1 MSHIVAGATIQGP
14 DYRGLKNINQ
24 DSLYSISENGI
35 TVIAVSDGAGSL
47 RNSHIG
53 AQISAQMSAE
63 ETLDSILD
71 GNSLEES
78 VRIGVERTRDVLLS
92 RDDASTIGCTLA
104 IAVICDQ
111 GWAAGV
117 VGDAFAVI
125 SHDETRHEM
134 IQPVQKSEFANI
146 TKLLTSNSY
155 DPIYVSGTD
164 VPLGVSVASDGLTPS
179 AIESGK
185 ALPGFW
191 SPLIDR
197 VSSEKIDISSFLT
210 FIKNQGKVS
219 DDTTLIIAT
228 S

>member
-1 MSHIVAGATIQGP
+1 MSHTVAGATIQGP
-14 DYRGLKNINQ
+14 DYRGLKDINQ
-24 DSLYSISENGI
+24 DSLYSISENGV

-47 RNSHIG
+47 INSHIG
-53 AQISAQMSAE
+53 AQISSQISAE
-63 ETLDSILD
+63 ETLDSIFD
-71 GNSLEES
+71 GNTLEES
-78 VRIGVERTRDVLLS
+78 VRIGVEKAREALLS
-92 RDDASTIGCTLA
+92 RDDYETIGCTLA
-104 IAVICDQ
+104 VAVISDQ

-125 SHDETRHEM
+125 SYSETQHEM
-134 IQPVQKSEFANI
+134 IQPIQESEFANI

-155 DPIYVSGTD
+155 NPIYVSGTET
-164 VPLGVSVASDGLTPS
+164 PLGISVASDGLIPS
-179 AIESGK
+179 AIENGK

-197 VSSEKIDISSFLT
+197 VSEEKIDISSFLT
-210 FIKNQGKVS
+210 FIKNQGKIS